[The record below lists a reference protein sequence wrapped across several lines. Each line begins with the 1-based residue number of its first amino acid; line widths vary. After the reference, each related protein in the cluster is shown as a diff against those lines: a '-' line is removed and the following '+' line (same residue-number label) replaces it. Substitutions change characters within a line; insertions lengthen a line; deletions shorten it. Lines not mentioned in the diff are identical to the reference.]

1 MFKLRLSSSLYCTIA
16 IAIFQHTQTPSVR
29 YLLGKYSTCRESF
42 PYTDVAHSVFQRY
55 DPTKALF
62 KHVSK
67 INSYLLQDIV
77 DCYKK
82 SQNIC
87 RTCYYKQNRIEQLS
101 VPNRFCK
108 HCKKVAAPLLLIA
121 ASKMCDNLAGSS
133 TIAIPPPPKM
143 LMAKINR

>member
-1 MFKLRLSSSLYCTIA
+1 MYH
-16 IAIFQHTQTPSVR
+16 AIFWYTDSWFWCTVIEFGSIHV
-29 YLLGKYSTCRESF
+29 LLVLVIVSF
-42 PYTDVAHSVFQRY
+42 LYTDVAYSVFQRY

-82 SQNIC
+82 SKNIC
-87 RTCYYKQNRIEQLS
+87 RTCYYKQNKIEQLS

-108 HCKKVAAPLLLIA
+108 HCKKVAAPLLLIP

-133 TIAIPPPPKM
+133 TVAIPPPPKM